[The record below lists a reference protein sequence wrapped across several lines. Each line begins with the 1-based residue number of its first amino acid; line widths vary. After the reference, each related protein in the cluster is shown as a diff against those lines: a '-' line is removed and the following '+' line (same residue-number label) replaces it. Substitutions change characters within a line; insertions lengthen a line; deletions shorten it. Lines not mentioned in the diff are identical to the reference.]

1 MFWIGFVVGAVSTVC
16 AIGVWAAVK
25 LAHDVAEHE
34 GNQP

>member
-1 MFWIGFVVGAVSTVC
+1 MFWNGFAAGVASTVC

-34 GNQP
+34 RDQP